1 MLPKKTMKTIFLFPL
16 SILAVLT
23 MLISAATAQQF
34 ALAQA
39 QSSMV
44 MNQTQQQMQVPSF
57 GIGKPVLV
65 HITTGDNKSNYEV
78 HSATMGVDH
87 ALAMLRA
94 GKDVS
99 ILLDVNGVYIAA
111 KKAGG
116 VLKPINDELKVFLT
130 EGGRVIACDHCIAM
144 AGLKA
149 EDILSGVEIDTHPA
163 MPLMQKIIDR
173 GAVILGY

>member
-1 MLPKKTMKTIFLFPL
+1 MRTKSLFVLGIF
-16 SILAVLT
+16 AVAAA
-23 MLISAATAQQF
+23 LISAATTQQQL
-34 ALAQA
+34 LAQA

-44 MNQTQQQMQVPSF
+44 MNQTSTSPPQIPSL
-57 GIGKPVLV
+57 GVGRPVLV

-111 KKAGG
+111 KNVGG

-149 EDILSGVEIDTHPA
+149 EDMLPGVEIDTHPA

>member
-1 MLPKKTMKTIFLFPL
+1 MKTKFLIPL
-16 SILAVLT
+16 SVLAVIA
-23 MLISAATAQQF
+23 MLVCASATPLLARAQN
-34 ALAQA
+34 
-39 QSSMV
+39 SMV
-44 MNQTQQQMQVPSF
+44 MNQTSTSQQQIPSF
-57 GIGKPVLV
+57 GIGRPVLV

-111 KKAGG
+111 KNVGG
-116 VLKPINDELKVFLT
+116 VLKPINDELKTFLA

-149 EDILSGVEIDTHPA
+149 EDMLPGVEIDTHPA

>member
-1 MLPKKTMKTIFLFPL
+1 MRTKSLFVIG
-16 SILAVLT
+16 ILAVVAT
-23 MLISAATAQQF
+23 LISAAPVQQQ
-34 ALAQA
+34 LLVQA
-39 QSSMV
+39 QSSMI
-44 MNQTQQQMQVPSF
+44 MNQTSTTQKQMPLS
-57 GIGKPVLV
+57 GIGRLVLV

-78 HSATMGVDH
+78 HAATMGVDH

-111 KKAGG
+111 KNAAG
-116 VLKPINDELKVFLT
+116 VLKPINDELKTFLA

-144 AGLKA
+144 AGLKN
-149 EDILSGVEIDTHPA
+149 EDMLPGVEIDTHPE

-173 GAVILGY
+173 GPVILNY

>member
-1 MLPKKTMKTIFLFPL
+1 MRTKSLFVLGIF
-16 SILAVLT
+16 AVV
-23 MLISAATAQQF
+23 
-34 ALAQA
+34 A

-44 MNQTQQQMQVPSF
+44 MNQTSTSQQQIPSF
-57 GIGKPVLV
+57 GIGRPVLV

-111 KKAGG
+111 KKC
-116 VLKPINDELKVFLT
+116 
-130 EGGRVIACDHCIAM
+130 RWCI
-144 AGLKA
+144 K
-149 EDILSGVEIDTHPA
+149 TN
-163 MPLMQKIIDR
+163 
-173 GAVILGY
+173 